1 MRARTFAA
9 LVIGFV
15 AGIVCAAAALW
26 FTIGLNVPQSWAAWR
41 TAVRALASAP
51 QTATA
56 PTSGSVPQPTATAAL
71 KPPVD
76 NSLPDLSTAP
86 KQPPLVP
93 APSDLPQTVRDQSA
107 ATHPQTGP
115 ATVPSQGE
123 AERSI
128 PEADTDHPIVPIKGL
143 PANKIK
149 DTFYD
154 NRDGHEHDALD
165 IPASRGTPVLAAV
178 EGNVTK
184 LFHSQ
189 QGGNTVYQF
198 DDSGKFCYYYAH
210 LDRYASGLKEGT
222 LLRQGQVL
230 GYVGTTGNAPP
241 AAPHLHFAIFRLGPE
256 KSWWK
261 GTAIDPLPLLH

>member
-41 TAVRALASAP
+41 TTVRALASAP
-51 QTATA
+51 QTPAPPA
-56 PTSGSVPQPTATAAL
+56 PVQQPTSTAQQPTATAAL
-71 KPPVD
+71 QPPVD
-76 NSLPDLSTAP
+76 SSLPDLSAAP

-93 APSDLPQTVRDQSA
+93 APSDLPQTVPPA
-107 ATHPQTGP
+107 A
-115 ATVPSQGE
+115 QGE
-123 AERSI
+123 AERSV
-128 PEADTDHPIVPIKGL
+128 PEADIDHPIVPIKGVA
-143 PANKIK
+143 ANKIQ

-154 NRDGHEHDALD
+154 NRDGHQHDALD
-165 IPASRGTPVLAAV
+165 IMAPRGTPVIAAV
-178 EGNVTK
+178 EGNVAK

-210 LDRYASGLKEGT
+210 LDRYAPGLKEGT
-222 LLRQGQVL
+222 LLRRGQVL

-241 AAPHLHFAIFRLGPE
+241 TTPHLHFAIFRLGAD

-261 GTAIDPLPLLH
+261 GTAIDPLPLLR